1 MKKII
6 LEIEGMSCSGCAVA
20 LEKYLNKQDGVINA
34 SVNLVM
40 AEAMIEYD
48 EKLKVSDLERF
59 IKEAGFKSLGEFK
72 EKKEVKEKSFKVLF
86 IFIPLAILILYI
98 SMGSMIGLPSIP
110 YLDMEKNTLS
120 YGISLFI
127 LTIPFLIY
135 GFDIFK
141 SGVKNVIHKTPN
153 MDTLVSLG
161 VIASLGLSIYS
172 LVMIINNNL
181 EYMHSLYFE
190 SVAIIIFFVKLGRM
204 IDNKSKGKTKEAIKE
219 LVEITPNDALR
230 KNKDKEEV
238 ITIDE
243 VKKGDILIAKP
254 GMKVAVDGVI
264 VKGESHFAEAFITG
278 ESTPTKKGVG
288 EEVVAGSIN
297 IDGFIEYEAKRIGKD
312 STISEIVHLVVEAT
326 NTKTKLG
333 RMADKI
339 CSYFVPSIILIAVIT
354 FIVYLIL
361 GNSISLSITAFAT
374 VLVVACPCALGLA
387 TPLAIVISLGN
398 SAEKGILIK
407 NSETLETIGKIDTIV
422 FDKTGTLTYGN
433 LKISCINNY
442 SSLSD
447 NDLIKLIG
455 SIEAKSNH
463 PISSSFLNYMEE
475 NNLEKLEVEN
485 FKAIDGIGVEGEID
499 GKRILIG
506 NNKLFSKL
514 RLGNKHEEDEHLLTK
529 DGNSIVYI
537 IVEKE
542 IFGLIGVKDVV
553 RNESLE
559 VISELTKMGKEVIML
574 SGDNKET
581 SEIIANSLNIKK
593 VIAGQLPKEKTKV
606 IKDLINDHKLVMMV
620 GDGIN
625 DAPSLKTATVGVSVG
640 SGTDVAANSSD
651 VILLNDDLLK
661 IPKLIKISTRT
672 IKIIKE
678 NLFFSF
684 FYNVLM
690 IPLAVGAF
698 KGLGISMNPMFAG
711 IAMTISSITVLLNSL
726 RLKK

>member
-1 MKKII
+1 MILKIVLI
-6 LEIEGMSCSGCAVA
+6 DNLDVEINSEVNLLSFIKNHDGLEIVSEDA
-20 LEKYLNKQDGVINA
+20 
-34 SVNLVM
+34 
-40 AEAMIEYD
+40 
-48 EKLKVSDLERF
+48 KVDTS
-59 IKEAGFKSLGEFK
+59 ILGE
-72 EKKEVKEKSFKVLF
+72 
-86 IFIPLAILILYI
+86 
-98 SMGSMIGLPSIP
+98 
-110 YLDMEKNTLS
+110 
-120 YGISLFI
+120 
-127 LTIPFLIY
+127 
-135 GFDIFK
+135 
-141 SGVKNVIHKTPN
+141 
-153 MDTLVSLG
+153 
-161 VIASLGLSIYS
+161 
-172 LVMIINNNL
+172 
-181 EYMHSLYFE
+181 
-190 SVAIIIFFVKLGRM
+190 
-204 IDNKSKGKTKEAIKE
+204 KE
-219 LVEITPNDALR
+219 LII
-230 KNKDKEEV
+230 KYKDKEEV